1 MLNDGQCTGV
11 ELASAPMI
19 LEARLLSDPTTPT
32 VMQVDNPTSAEEAGT
47 TEVTNPHAVPTDN
60 AGGDHVA
67 ANVVATC
74 KPLGHTVTAGTG
86 APVTPPTATPPAV
99 SPSTTQPMLTSDNT
113 SAPDATATNVCAT
126 TSEATPSPNEAA
138 RRLACFADEVIQNT
152 RSPLLNTPPAQ
163 QAPTK
168 KRAMPLR
175 SSRIA
180 SQQLAHVPTSKRG
193 EVLLMRK
200 MGILQNT
207 APPSPGPSGPMM
219 SFYQGTSQL
228 HK

>member
-1 MLNDGQCTGV
+1 
-11 ELASAPMI
+11 
-19 LEARLLSDPTTPT
+19 
-32 VMQVDNPTSAEEAGT
+32 
-47 TEVTNPHAVPTDN
+47 VTNPHAVPTDN

-74 KPLGHTVTAGTG
+74 EPLGHTAAAETG

-126 TSEATPSPNEAA
+126 ASEATPSPNEAA

-168 KRAMPLR
+168 KRAMPLC

-207 APPSPGPSGPMM
+207 APPSPGAKWAYDAILSGNLT
-219 SFYQGTSQL
+219 TSQVAAL
-228 HK
+228 DELFPATKTRAGRVVRWATVLAN

>member
-1 MLNDGQCTGV
+1 
-11 ELASAPMI
+11 MI

-86 APVTPPTATPPAV
+86 APVTPPNAKPPAV
-99 SPSTTQPMLTSDNT
+99 SPTQPMLTSDDT
-113 SAPDATATNVCAT
+113 FAPDATATNLCAMA
-126 TSEATPSPNEAA
+126 SEATPSLNEAA

-175 SSRIA
+175 SSWIA
-180 SQQLAHVPTSKRG
+180 SRSWR
-193 EVLLMRK
+193 
-200 MGILQNT
+200 
-207 APPSPGPSGPMM
+207 
-219 SFYQGTSQL
+219 TSQ
-228 HK
+228 HPSAGKCFS